1 MMKVFFLSL
10 VILCCSACT
19 KTVHVS
25 GHLFEEKELNALQK
39 ANYKQD
45 IENILGSP
53 TSVSSFGPETWY
65 YITTKK
71 QNVAFWPDKILEQ
84 NIIAISFNK
93 NDKIDVIARYNEKN
107 IKNHQLVPEITI
119 VKGNDS
125 TTAQQFFGNVGRFN
139 KNKKETPAMPRS
151 GF

>member
-1 MMKVFFLSL
+1 MTKVFFLSL
-10 VILCCSACT
+10 IILCSIGCT
-19 KTVHVS
+19 KIVYVS
-25 GHLFEEKELNALQK
+25 GHLFEDKELNALQK
-39 ANYKQD
+39 ANSKQD
-45 IENILGSP
+45 VETILGSP

-71 QNVAFWPDKILEQ
+71 ETISFWPAKILEQ
-84 NIIAISFNK
+84 NIIAVGFKK

-107 IKNHQLVPEITI
+107 IKNHKLVPEITI
-119 VKGNDS
+119 VKGNDL

-139 KNKKETPAMPRS
+139 KNKKEPQAMPRN

>member
-1 MMKVFFLSL
+1 MIKVIFLSL
-10 VILCCSACT
+10 IILCCSSCI

-25 GHLFEEKELNALQK
+25 GHLFEEKELQALK
-39 ANYKQD
+39 AAKSKQD
-45 IENILGSP
+45 IENLLGSP

-71 QNVAFWPDKILEQ
+71 ETISFWPDKVLEQ
-84 NIIAISFNK
+84 NIIAISFK
-93 NDKIDVIARYNEKN
+93 KGDIIDVVARYNEKN
-107 IKNHQLVPEITI
+107 IKHHELVPEITI

-125 TTAQQFFGNVGRFN
+125 TTAQQFFSNVGKFN
-139 KNKKETPAMPRS
+139 SNKKESPAMPRS